1 MALVLTCPEHSRLAS
16 MSNAHP
22 EVQAAGTPVP
32 SGVDALGLC
41 PYSEETLNGC
51 RHYHPIAEHG
61 DFPEAGHCR
70 DALLISGADH
80 IRHTICARRR

>member
-1 MALVLTCPEHSRLAS
+1 MALVLARTERSRLGS
-16 MSNAHP
+16 MSNVHP
-22 EVQAAGTPVP
+22 DDQPTRTPVP

-61 DFPEAGHCR
+61 DFPEAGHCK
-70 DALLISGADH
+70 DAFLISGADH
-80 IRHTICARRR
+80 IRYTICARRR